1 MRYTHKHTLIAIRI
15 RKEHIYT
22 HREWK
27 ETTTIT
33 ITAQN
38 IFIQAEMWNKTRR
51 LNETRSRSFLLFCV
65 LKWFQL
71 FSFWW
76 KRADQLYKMHMCN
89 KINLFLWFWKTRSVW
104 ARVYAFVSARVCA
117 CIVGLLLLC
126 APEVHRRRRT
136 KTKTTA
142 VKATTTSSIHGVHSL
157 ARYFYAIVNF
167 KGIFIHDKNRLNG
180 FKKPTQSMHS
190 HKHRHRHRQWLTIWL
205 KMLPKHN

>member
-38 IFIQAEMWNKTRR
+38 IFIQAKMWNKTRR

-104 ARVYAFVSARVCA
+104 ARVYAFVSARVCVLLVCCYYVLQK
-117 CIVGLLLLC
+117 CIGDDEPKQKQLRRRQ
-126 APEVHRRRRT
+126 RRRRRF
-136 KTKTTA
+136 TA
-142 VKATTTSSIHGVHSL
+142 SIL
-157 ARYFYAIVNF
+157 WL
-167 KGIFIHDKNRLNG
+167 GIST
-180 FKKPTQSMHS
+180 P
-190 HKHRHRHRQWLTIWL
+190 
-205 KMLPKHN
+205 